1 MVGMSAMQSNSA
13 EPTDL
18 IGMMSS
24 TSMTKMPYGLPTR
37 SEVGRQAA
45 WKNVAL
51 AAIETTNGCHRDTSV
66 KANPKLMSAIANMD
80 KQDQQILFNFG
91 KTVKAKAKSAP
102 APVKKKQTSVDQTI
116 IDLPG
121 VGVAGQV
128 APVQGFWDPFKLSS
142 QATAGELAYFR
153 EAELKH
159 GRVCML
165 ALLGFIVQEKFH
177 PLFGGDID
185 KPSIQLV
192 AEPKLALF
200 WPAVV
205 AAIAVPEL
213 ASLDRID
220 YATES
225 LGFTPSLKDGVSPG
239 DVGFDPLG
247 LKPDDP
253 QERLDMQNREILHGR
268 LCMIATAGAFAQE
281 LLTQGKITE
290 GGIYGDVPGPMV

>member
-1 MVGMSAMQSNSA
+1 MPSLKAGM
-13 EPTDL
+13 
-18 IGMMSS
+18 
-24 TSMTKMPYGLPTR
+24 MPYGLPSLAET
-37 SEVGRQAA
+37 GRQAA

-51 AAIETTNGCHRDTSV
+51 AAIENANGCARDTSV

-91 KTVKAKAKSAP
+91 KKVTTKAKAAP
-102 APVKKKQTSVDQTI
+102 IPKKQSVVDQTL

-128 APVQGFWDPFKLSS
+128 APVKGFWDPFKLSS